1 MSEQDTSS
9 EEIGKEFVEGGLQ
22 EDISK
27 DQMQVDASD
36 EEVVVGEERMAEA
49 DAEPEPE
56 PGIESGSGF
65 GSSSENGGSET
76 GSEDEGSVD
85 SKSDE
90 EESGMDVRESGN
102 VEPKSQEE
110 EAGDGDQNLNS
121 RDDGGSPDDEE
132 SEGLPTE
139 PEEEDESEKESAEE
153 DGKSGEENEIDDG
166 ESGEEHVTDK
176 NNDVD
181 SENES
186 DEEKDKS
193 TNDSDAE
200 SEMSAENSEES
211 GEEESSSSESGSDLE
226 LNTENVDVDLL
237 RRQTDFIMESGMLNN
252 PTFRTLSNNE
262 KIASILALLNSK
274 PELAMPGL
282 SGASGTPGAPGTVP
296 TTSSQGANGATEEP
310 RKAKFQ
316 RADLS
321 SPMTAR
327 EAELY
332 SEYLRGESRITEMH
346 NIPMKSRLFIGNL
359 PLKNVTKEDLFRIFS
374 PYGHILQIN
383 IKNAF
388 GFIQYD
394 NPQSVK
400 DAIEYETDHINFGKK
415 LILEISSSNARPQ
428 FDHGDHGTNSSS
440 TFIST
445 SKRPFHTDDT
455 GDIYGDNGMGALK
468 KAKRRVP
475 QCVIY
480 VKRTADRSYASEIFN
495 SIKNGT
501 GLETDMIFLKPRMEL
516 RKMINGAAFDG
527 TWGVIL
533 VNKTHNVD
541 IQTFYK
547 GPQGEIKFDEF
558 ISVSGDDA
566 VSIFNNLKVRRQT
579 GPQDMAA
586 TPPPL
591 QVGSN
596 PYGTNY
602 GQPAMGPQQGQG
614 YYGGYGMQQQMPP
627 QQGYGYGVPPPQG
640 YGAPTSASQAAPVGQ
655 GYGRYQNS
663 PVQPQVQMNQGFGRY
678 QPMSQQQPPPVQGQI
693 PLNQQQSQLSNIL
706 GGGTNQMDQQ
716 QILAAIQNLPP
727 NVISSLL
734 SAAQQQQQQQQVPQP
749 LPPQQQQQQQ
759 QPAQAQNSNAQQQLF
774 SLIQNMSNT
783 GSQQGYPQMG
793 QQPGASIPGREGSQ
807 QPPQQQAQRPNPGNN
822 FQSLLDSLAKLQ
834 K

>member
-1 MSEQDTSS
+1 MRLNPNLNL
-9 EEIGKEFVEGGLQ
+9 GL
-22 EDISK
+22 
-27 DQMQVDASD
+27 
-36 EEVVVGEERMAEA
+36 EVG
-49 DAEPEPE
+49 
-56 PGIESGSGF
+56 SGS
-65 GSSSENGGSET
+65 EDDGSET
-76 GSEDEGSVD
+76 GSEDEVSVH

-90 EESGMDVRESGN
+90 EES
-102 VEPKSQEE
+102 VEPKDQEK
-110 EAGDGDQNLNS
+110 EAEDGDQNLNS
-121 RDDGGSPDDEE
+121 DDRGSADDEE

-139 PEEEDESEKESAEE
+139 PEGEDENEIESGGEKEGADE
-153 DGKSGEENEIDDG
+153 DGKGSEENEINDEESR
-166 ESGEEHVTDK
+166 ESGSIEEEHTTDG
-176 NNDVD
+176 NNDVE
-181 SENES
+181 SENESGES

-193 TNDSDAE
+193 ANESDAE

-237 RRQTDFIMESGMLNN
+237 RKQTDFIMESGMLNN

-282 SGASGTPGAPGTVP
+282 SGASGTLGTSGTIP
-296 TTSSQGANGATEEP
+296 TPSSQGSNGATEEP

-321 SPMTAR
+321 TPMTAR

-445 SKRPFHTDDT
+445 SKRPFHTEDA
-455 GDIYGDNGMGALK
+455 GDIYGDSGMGALK

-579 GPQDMAA
+579 GPQEMAA

-596 PYGTNY
+596 PYGASY

-640 YGAPTSASQAAPVGQ
+640 YGAPASASQAAPVSQ

-663 PVQPQVQMNQGFGRY
+663 PVQSQVQMNQGFGRY
-678 QPMSQQQPPPVQGQI
+678 QPMPQQQPPPVQGQM

-749 LPPQQQQQQQ
+749 LPPPQQQQQ

-774 SLIQNMSNT
+774 NLIQNMSNT

-807 QPPQQQAQRPNPGNN
+807 QPPQQPAQRPNPGNN
-822 FQSLLDSLAKLQ
+822 VQSLLDSLAKLQ